1 MGKTLAL
8 TLRELR
14 AYLYSPIAYVVMAVF
29 LGFTGIFFGR
39 EDFQPGQP
47 AQLSSMFTW
56 ANLVLIFVSP
66 ILTMRLVSEEKNRG
80 TIETLMTA
88 PVTDAQ
94 VILGKFLGVLLFTVI
109 MIAITAVHVAVMVVL
124 GGPEPGPILTGY
136 LGLLLVTMVYLSV
149 GLLASTCTRF
159 QLVSALVSLVFLA
172 IMTFFCY
179 YVGAMMPDAGRKAL
193 WFIGFQNR
201 FGSFIRGTL
210 PLADVVYFL
219 SITVTALF
227 LSIKVLESRK
237 WRA

>member
-14 AYLYSPIAYVVMAVF
+14 AYLYSPIAYTVMAVF
-29 LGFTGIFFGR
+29 LVFTGLFFGR
-39 EDFQPGQP
+39 EDFRPGQP
-47 AQLSSMFTW
+47 AQLSSMFIW

-88 PVTDAQ
+88 PVTDTQ
-94 VILGKFLGVLLFTVI
+94 VILGKFFGVLLFTVI
-109 MIAITAVHVAVMVVL
+109 MIAITLADVTVMVIL
-124 GGPEPGPILTGY
+124 GGPELGPILTGY
-136 LGLLLVTMVYLSV
+136 IGLLLLTMVYLSV

-159 QLVSALVSLVFLA
+159 QLVSALASLVFLA
-172 IMTFFCY
+172 IMTFFCN
-179 YVGAMMPDAGRKAL
+179 YVGAMMPDMGRRAL

-201 FGSFIRGTL
+201 FDSFVRGTL
-210 PLADVVYFL
+210 PLTDVVYFL
-219 SITVTALF
+219 SITATALF